1 MSYPNPAKNFFNIEI
16 KEELE
21 NILNTKIYDV
31 KGSEIKLKE
40 LTIESL
46 NKETTKIKLKINDF
60 KTGIYFIKIEL
71 KNNKIIIDKFKK
83 ID

>member
-1 MSYPNPAKNFFNIEI
+1 MFNGLV
-16 KEELE
+16 KK
-21 NILNTKIYDV
+21 LNTKIYDV

-83 ID
+83 ND